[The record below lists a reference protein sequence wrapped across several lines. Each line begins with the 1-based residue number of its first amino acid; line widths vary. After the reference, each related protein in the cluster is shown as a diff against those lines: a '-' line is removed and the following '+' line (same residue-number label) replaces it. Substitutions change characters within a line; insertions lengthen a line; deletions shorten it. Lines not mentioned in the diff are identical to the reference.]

1 MRPADLANEH
11 GMSAQ
16 AIRNYER
23 DGILP
28 PSTRSANGYR
38 QYTSVHAAALR
49 TYLALVPA
57 IGYRAAA
64 DLMRAINDGD
74 TPAVLTQ
81 LDAAHAQLSKD
92 RETLTLVR
100 GAISRLVPE
109 APRSTAPS
117 LRVGDVAAQ
126 LGVHPATLRQWEAA
140 GILTPRRD
148 PATGQRFYTAADQR
162 DAHLAH
168 QLRRGG
174 YLLRHIAAVISQIRN
189 QSSLEQLNDTLAQWN
204 RRLQDRG
211 LALLHGSASISDYL
225 RVSSPSSAPPDSR

>member
-81 LDAAHAQLSKD
+81 LDAAHAQLSKPRD
-92 RETLTLVR
+92 PDAGEGSDFTAGTR
-100 GAISRLVPE
+100 GARFDSAV
-109 APRSTAPS
+109 
-117 LRVGDVAAQ
+117 
-126 LGVHPATLRQWEAA
+126 
-140 GILTPRRD
+140 
-148 PATGQRFYTAADQR
+148 ATGR
-162 DAHLAH
+162 
-168 QLRRGG
+168 
-174 YLLRHIAAVISQIRN
+174 
-189 QSSLEQLNDTLAQWN
+189 
-204 RRLQDRG
+204 
-211 LALLHGSASISDYL
+211 
-225 RVSSPSSAPPDSR
+225 

>member
-38 QYTSVHAAALR
+38 RYTPVHAAALR
-49 TYLALVPA
+49 TFLALVPA
-57 IGYRAAA
+57 IGHRAAA
-64 DLMRAINDGD
+64 DLMRAINGGD
-74 TPAVLTQ
+74 LPAVLAQ

-109 APRSTAPS
+109 VPSSTAPS

-148 PATGQRFYTAADQR
+148 PATGQRFFDTADQR

-174 YLLRHIAAVISQIRN
+174 YLLHHIAAVVSQIRN
-189 QSSLEQLNDTLAQWN
+189 KSSLEQLNDTLAQWN
-204 RRLQDRG
+204 CRLHERG
-211 LALLHGSASISDYL
+211 LALLHGSAAISDYL
-225 RVSSPSSAPPDSR
+225 RISNPSSAQPGSR